1 MFLRVP
7 SWVIPLSLRHLRA
20 RRPRQLLD
28 ELVGRLDLRPMLAV
42 VTAQREAIIPLV
54 LAGAGVALVPETLA
68 RFAERFGAVVSLP
81 DPPAVR
87 RLGLV
92 HRRGELSPAAT
103 RFCEMARFDGD
114 VVFQ

>member
-1 MFLRVP
+1 
-7 SWVIPLSLRHLRA
+7 
-20 RRPRQLLD
+20 
-28 ELVGRLDLRPMLAV
+28 MLAV

-68 RFAERFGAVVSLP
+68 RFAERFGAIVSLP
-81 DPPAVR
+81 DPPAIR

-103 RFCEMARFDGD
+103 RFCEMARLDGD
-114 VVFQ
+114 VVIQ